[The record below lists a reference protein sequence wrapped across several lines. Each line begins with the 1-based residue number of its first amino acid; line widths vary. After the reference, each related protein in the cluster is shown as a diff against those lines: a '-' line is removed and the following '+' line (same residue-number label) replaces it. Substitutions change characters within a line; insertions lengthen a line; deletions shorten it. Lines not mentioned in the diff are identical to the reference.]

1 MRPPIRKL
9 TKKDMVWLAEHKC
22 QAHSHDFLSHYD
34 CFLREKPSTAPTIE
48 TVGVFDVET
57 TGLRANWSH
66 MLCWCIKEHGKDVIH
81 EDLITK
87 REARDKN
94 DYRIIKSAVKE
105 ICKHDRIVGWYSSNF
120 DIPYVRSRAIKH
132 GIEFPAFKA
141 LYHTDLY
148 YVARSKLALHSN
160 RLQAV
165 CEYFGIPAKE
175 HRMTPDLWQRA
186 GAGQQKALQDILFHC
201 REDVISTDTVF
212 DLLLKHT
219 QLQKRSV

>member
-1 MRPPIRKL
+1 MEIPIRKL
-9 TKKDMVWLAEHKC
+9 TKAQLVWLAEHNC
-22 QAHSHDFLSHYD
+22 RHHHSYLSHYA
-34 CFLREKPSTAPTIE
+34 CFLAEAPDTSPLIE
-48 TVGVFDVET
+48 NIGMFDIET
-57 TGLRANWSH
+57 TGLKANWSH
-66 MLCWCIKEHGKDVIH
+66 MLCWCMKEHGSDTIH

-94 DYRIIKSAVKE
+94 DYRIIKSAVKQ
-105 ICKHDRIVGWYSSNF
+105 IRKYDRICGWYSSNF

-132 GIEFPAFKA
+132 GIPFPEFKS

-148 YVARSKLALHSN
+148 YVARAKLALHSN

-186 GAGQQKALQDILFHC
+186 GAGQEEALQDILFHC
-201 REDVISTDTVF
+201 REDVISTDMVF

-219 QLQKRSV
+219 QLQRRSV